1 MRHRLG
7 QNTYLPLGCG
17 DEMPEYGMEISAV
30 PGKRNSQ
37 VQPPGGK
44 QRIFLG
50 GGVTRDNAGTLP
62 REGHKSKAFW
72 CTV

>member
-44 QRIFLG
+44 QRIFLRG
-50 GGVTRDNAGTLP
+50 GGH
-62 REGHKSKAFW
+62 EGQCWNTAKRGS
-72 CTV
+72 